1 MFKSLGSGALL
12 CKRFVGQVQVQVNG
26 VNGRSNKQFFNSFS
40 SVAEVLAPNEVRIPI
55 DADRVSPQIINVIS
69 KDTANQKQITQMRIS
84 HQIKKLQVHKGDTG
98 SSSVQIGVMTEKI
111 LNAARHFAQHNKDKG
126 SLRGF
131 QILVQRRRKMMR
143 YLKRS
148 DFVQYQKTIKELN
161 LYKEDRQVRV

>member
-1 MFKSLGSGALL
+1 M
-12 CKRFVGQVQVQVNG
+12 GQVQVQVNG

-98 SSSVQIGVMTEKI
+98 SSSVQSK
-111 LNAARHFAQHNKDKG
+111 
-126 SLRGF
+126 
-131 QILVQRRRKMMR
+131 
-143 YLKRS
+143 
-148 DFVQYQKTIKELN
+148 
-161 LYKEDRQVRV
+161 